1 MIRFIL
7 SIFILTEACI
17 IHALITGHQG
27 SHDNTKTGSPEKSG
41 KRQGHTC
48 DWTHLNHLFQCLSKP
63 CWIQIMSSYSNS
75 WISMILIL
83 VKNYQIQ
90 TTWFKTFWTRDSM
103 ITTKMMIIYH
113 ISRSKKGFAKKLG
126 FWIKLIWIRFDDWQ

>member
-48 DWTHLNHLFQCLSKP
+48 DRTHLNHLFQCLSKP
-63 CWIQIMSSYSNS
+63 CWIQIMSSYSSS
-75 WISMILIL
+75 WILKILVL

-90 TTWFKTFWTRDSM
+90 TTLFKPFWIQDSM
-103 ITTKMMIIYH
+103 ITTKMMIICH
-113 ISRSKKGFAKKLG
+113 ISRNLKKDSAKLG
-126 FWIKLIWIRFDDWQ
+126 F